1 MPAEVGAPESERR
14 RRQHDGGW
22 PPATADAATT
32 SGHDCAADQRGLM
45 ARTPTH
51 TIEDPGGRTAAAGRD
66 DPDLPTGACSTC
78 TPRWRR
84 CPPDR
89 PWRRP
94 KPTCPQVARQ
104 DSKCCRAGHNAGGMP
119 PVVSGWIGAL
129 PAAPAAEPARIAV
142 ITATIP
148 ADSAPSQGRHR
159 SRRRVEGRAETRG
172 LADKPSAINPPDT
185 APRNTLARPF
195 APVIAA
201 DRAPCKTKCSV
212 VTNVTTAGLSSS
224 GIPAA
229 RPL

>member
-1 MPAEVGAPESERR
+1 MPAEVGAP
-14 RRQHDGGW
+14 
-22 PPATADAATT
+22 
-32 SGHDCAADQRGLM
+32 DQRGLM
-45 ARTPTH
+45 ERAHQPTPSRIPAAAPPLPAEMIQISRPAPAQHARPDGAVAPRPSVAATEADMPAGSART
-51 TIEDPGGRTAAAGRD
+51 ANVAG
-66 DPDLPTGACSTC
+66 PVT
-78 TPRWRR
+78 TP
-84 CPPDR
+84 
-89 PWRRP
+89 
-94 KPTCPQVARQ
+94 AR
-104 DSKCCRAGHNAGGMP
+104 MP

>member
-1 MPAEVGAPESERR
+1 MPAEVGAP
-14 RRQHDGGW
+14 
-22 PPATADAATT
+22 
-32 SGHDCAADQRGLM
+32 DQRGLM
-45 ARTPTH
+45 ERAHQPTPSR
-51 TIEDPGGRTAAAGRD
+51 IPAAAPPLPAEMIQISRPAPAQHAR
-66 DPDLPTGACSTC
+66 PDGAV
-78 TPRWRR
+78 TPDHPR
-84 CPPDR
+84 
-89 PWRRP
+89 RRP

>member
-1 MPAEVGAPESERR
+1 MPAEVGAP
-14 RRQHDGGW
+14 
-22 PPATADAATT
+22 
-32 SGHDCAADQRGLM
+32 DQRGLM
-45 ARTPTH
+45 EHAHQPTPSRTP
-51 TIEDPGGRTAAAGRD
+51 AAARPLPAEMIQISRPAPAQHARPDGAVAPRPSVAATEADMPAGSAPGQQMLPGR
-66 DPDLPTGACSTC
+66 SQ
-78 TPRWRR
+78 RR
-84 CPPDR
+84 R
-89 PWRRP
+89 E
-94 KPTCPQVARQ
+94 
-104 DSKCCRAGHNAGGMP
+104 MP